1 MEKKTDIHAVE
12 LVRRIRD
19 QQAAL
24 LQDKS
29 NEEIIEFFRKSGESS
44 RKHAHTKGQEA
55 ANKRMQPP
63 RKRTARG

>member
-1 MEKKTDIHAVE
+1 MGKKTDIHAVE

-29 NEEIIEFFRKSGESS
+29 NEEIIEFFRKAGEPF
-44 RKHAHTKGQEA
+44 RKRARTKGRAA
-55 ANKRMQPP
+55 ANQGMQPP
-63 RKRTARG
+63 RKQTARG

>member
-1 MEKKTDIHAVE
+1 MERKTDIHAVE

-29 NEEIIEFFRKSGESS
+29 KAEIIEFFRKAGQPF
-44 RKHAHTKGQEA
+44 RKRARTKGRVA
-55 ANKRMQPP
+55 ANQGMPPP
-63 RKRTARG
+63 RKQTARG

>member
-1 MEKKTDIHAVE
+1 MEKKTDINAVE

-29 NEEIIEFFRKSGESS
+29 NDEIIEFFRKAGEPSMK
-44 RKHAHTKGQEA
+44 RARTKVRA
-55 ANKRMQPP
+55 VANKSMQPP
-63 RKRTARG
+63 RKQTVRG

>member
-29 NEEIIEFFRKSGESS
+29 NEEIIEFFRKAGEPS
-44 RKHAHTKGQEA
+44 RKRAHTKGRAA
-55 ANKRMQPP
+55 ANKSMQPP
-63 RKRTARG
+63 AHRARRG

>member
-29 NEEIIEFFRKSGESS
+29 NKEIIEFFRKAAEPS
-44 RKHAHTKGQEA
+44 RKRAHTKGRA
-55 ANKRMQPP
+55 VANKSMQPP
-63 RKRTARG
+63 RKQTARG